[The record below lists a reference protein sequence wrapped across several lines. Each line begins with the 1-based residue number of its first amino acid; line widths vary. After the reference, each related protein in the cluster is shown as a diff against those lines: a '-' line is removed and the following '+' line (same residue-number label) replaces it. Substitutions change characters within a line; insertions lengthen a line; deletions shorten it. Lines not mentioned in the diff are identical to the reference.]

1 LAYHTIYL
9 IHLFITLA
17 IWGAFAPGAKTC
29 MLAGGHRPQAS
40 ASCCYAKKIQRFAL
54 EIDFP
59 SVKSST
65 P

>member
-1 LAYHTIYL
+1 MTVIRGPRRAVAEI
-9 IHLFITLA
+9 A
-17 IWGAFAPGAKTC
+17 RSAKNF
-29 MLAGGHRPQAS
+29 
-40 ASCCYAKKIQRFAL
+40 QRFAL

>member
-1 LAYHTIYL
+1 LRVVTTRKPRRAVAEIAH
-9 IHLFITLA
+9 
-17 IWGAFAPGAKTC
+17 
-29 MLAGGHRPQAS
+29 S
-40 ASCCYAKKIQRFAL
+40 AKKIQRFAL